1 MKKAD
6 TFIDLA
12 KQMDVP
18 TTTFVE
24 TMENYNKYCEQG
36 YDDEFM
42 KKPKHLRPL
51 QEGPFYAIPL
61 ATGTMGSAGG
71 IKVNGNMQVVDV
83 DYNPIPGLYAVGLEV
98 TGLYGDSYNMEV
110 PGAANGF
117 AHTSGRIAARHAIA
131 TYID

>member
-12 KQMDVP
+12 KQMDIP

-51 QEGPFYAIPL
+51 QEVH
-61 ATGTMGSAGG
+61 S
-71 IKVNGNMQVVDV
+71 MQFHWQQEQWDPQV
-83 DYNPIPGLYAVGLEV
+83 A
-98 TGLYGDSYNMEV
+98 S
-110 PGAANGF
+110 
-117 AHTSGRIAARHAIA
+117 R
-131 TYID
+131 